1 MPSSMWWPAGS
12 WRQRS
17 SRSVPR
23 KSRCA
28 SGLNTPILLI
38 QPPRLVETLTSG
50 DVVTR
55 RAATSGWLPRAV
67 SSRPNVSWVETG
79 LLVMAP
85 ASLGMGRPGRGGTG
99 RLLSVPPTD
108 CAQPGLG
115 RAGREAVPLRVGREP
130 DLGPEGLDLGRR
142 EQRGVVERVARDRQA
157 PALDGVREHDA
168 RAGRLRVAGA
178 VGVGEDLEVVA
189 AEVLHQRREVVVRH
203 AGHGGRHVA
212 VGAGQEPL
220 PQLGAAEGEE
230 RLVLLVR
237 HVVDVAAQVLR
248 RPAGRTPPA
257 AGARTSP
264 RRRASRSRRRTSSAC
279 GPSSRG

>member
-85 ASLGMGRPGRGGTG
+85 ASIGMGRPGRGGTG

-108 CAQPGLG
+108 WHS
-115 RAGREAVPLRVGREP
+115 RASG
-130 DLGPEGLDLGRR
+130 D
-142 EQRGVVERVARDRQA
+142 
-157 PALDGVREHDA
+157 
-168 RAGRLRVAGA
+168 
-178 VGVGEDLEVVA
+178 
-189 AEVLHQRREVVVRH
+189 
-203 AGHGGRHVA
+203 
-212 VGAGQEPL
+212 
-220 PQLGAAEGEE
+220 
-230 RLVLLVR
+230 
-237 HVVDVAAQVLR
+237 
-248 RPAGRTPPA
+248 PAGKRSHSVSAVSPTSA
-257 AGARTSP
+257 RKASIWAGE
-264 RRRASRSRRRTSSAC
+264 SSAAWLS
-279 GPSSRG
+279 GSPAIGRPQPLTV